1 MVFGAFARAQPA
13 TMHAEQVRH
22 FVQPGQGH
30 AALEPVVDV
39 LGRDAALGG
48 EIGRGQA
55 TFVEEG
61 FESVTGCVHGGE
73 CSGGMPARI

>member
-1 MVFGAFARAQPA
+1 MCGLAGAGSGGQVRRDRVVVFGAFARAQPA

-48 EIGRGQA
+48 EIGRGR
-55 TFVEEG
+55 G
-61 FESVTGCVHGGE
+61 HIRGG
-73 CSGGMPARI
+73 GL